1 MVAAVTEDEK
11 AFPAAL
17 TLIEETVVTPP
28 KLAATALT
36 KAVVAIRWLLSDKAA
51 VGAVG
56 VPVKTGLANVNP
68 FTFV

>member
-1 MVAAVTEDEK
+1 MVASVTEDEK

-36 KAVVAIRWLLSDKAA
+36 KAVVAICWLLSDVAA

-56 VPVKTGLANVNP
+56 IPVKTGFVKVKST
-68 FTFV
+68 TFE